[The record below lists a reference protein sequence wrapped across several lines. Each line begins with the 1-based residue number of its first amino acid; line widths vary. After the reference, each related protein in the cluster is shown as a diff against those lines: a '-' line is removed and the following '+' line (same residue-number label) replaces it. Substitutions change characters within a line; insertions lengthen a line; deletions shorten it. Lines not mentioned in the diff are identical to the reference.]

1 MAAKV
6 SIQDIEDGGFRAQ
19 QFGTPADW
27 SEEAGGYL
35 ARVIAHASAWARARI
50 GGAAYDVPGE
60 IANQYIRSAEL
71 CWCRAELWRRRA
83 AFIDSNAVSALDNL
97 VHADRREFEAQ
108 AARAMECAED
118 NIVMALG
125 DGSVAGSALA
135 FVSVETGPFLSSGAL
150 PGSACR

>member
-6 SIQDIEDGGFRAQ
+6 SIQDIEDGGFRAE
-19 QFGTPADW
+19 QFGTPLDW
-27 SEEAGGYL
+27 SEAGTGYL
-35 ARVIAHASAWARARI
+35 ARVIERASAWARGRL
-50 GGAAYDVPGE
+50 GTAAYDAADAVTGE
-60 IANQYIRSAEL
+60 HIRSAEL
-71 CWCRAELWRRRA
+71 CWVRAELWKRRA
-83 AFIDSNAVSALDNL
+83 AFIDSNAASALDNL

-118 NIVMALG
+118 NIALALG

-135 FVSVETGPFLSSGAL
+135 FVSVETGPYLHSGAV